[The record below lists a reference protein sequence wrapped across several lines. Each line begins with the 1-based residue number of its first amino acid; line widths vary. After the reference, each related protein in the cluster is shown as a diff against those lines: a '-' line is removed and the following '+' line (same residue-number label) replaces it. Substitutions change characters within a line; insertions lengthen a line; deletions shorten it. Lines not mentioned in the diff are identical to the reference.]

1 MNQRIINKLLA
12 VASLA
17 MLAAAKLNQQ
27 RVVEVDEKMLR
38 DMNADDDKFVMNR
51 LETLTILMDK
61 SAGW

>member
-1 MNQRIINKLLA
+1 MNKNIFNRLLA

-38 DMNADDDKFVMNR
+38 DINADDDKFVMNR
-51 LETLTILMDK
+51 WETLTLLMD
-61 SAGW
+61 

>member
-51 LETLTILMDK
+51 LETLTILMD
-61 SAGW
+61 

>member
-1 MNQRIINKLLA
+1 MNQSIINKLLA

-51 LETLTILMDK
+51 LETLTILMD
-61 SAGW
+61 

>member
-1 MNQRIINKLLA
+1 MNQSIFNKLLA

-38 DMNADDDKFVMNR
+38 DINADDDKFVMNR
-51 LETLTILMDK
+51 WETLTLLMD
-61 SAGW
+61 

>member
-1 MNQRIINKLLA
+1 MNQSIINKLLA

-38 DMNADDDKFVMNR
+38 DINADDDKFVMNR
-51 LETLTILMDK
+51 WETLTLLMD
-61 SAGW
+61 